1 MSEGGA
7 AEAGVFWE
15 GIYREHRDRAESWG
29 ARPNERLAE
38 VAEPLNAGDA
48 LDLACGTGGDALW
61 LAGRGWRVTAVD
73 ISATVVER
81 VGDAASAAGVAERLR
96 VEKHDLS
103 GTFPAGEF
111 DLVSAMYFHSPFEFD
126 RSGVLRRAAAS
137 LRPGG
142 LLLVVDH
149 GSIAPWS
156 WNQDPSTR
164 FPSPREVFADLEL
177 TTEWSCPRAEA
188 VSREA
193 TGPGGQI
200 ATVTDHVL
208 IVRRSVG

>member
-1 MSEGGA
+1 M
-7 AEAGVFWE
+7 EAGVFWE
-15 GIYREHRDRAESWG
+15 GIYREHRDRAGLWG
-29 ARPNERLAE
+29 ARPNQRLVE
-38 VAEPLNAGDA
+38 VADPLSAGDA
-48 LDLACGTGGDALW
+48 LDLACGAGGDALW
-61 LAGRGWRVTAVD
+61 LAKRGWRVTAVD
-73 ISATVVER
+73 ISDTVVDR
-81 VGDAASAAGVAERLR
+81 VGDAASAAGVAERLQ
-96 VEKHDLS
+96 VEKRDLS
-103 GTFPAGEF
+103 KTFPAGEF

-126 RSGVLRRAAAS
+126 RPGVLRRAAAS

-164 FPSPREVFADLEL
+164 FPGPREVYAGLEL
-177 TTEWSCPRAEA
+177 SAEWSCTRAEA
-188 VSREA
+188 VDREA

-208 IVRRSVG
+208 IVRRSAG